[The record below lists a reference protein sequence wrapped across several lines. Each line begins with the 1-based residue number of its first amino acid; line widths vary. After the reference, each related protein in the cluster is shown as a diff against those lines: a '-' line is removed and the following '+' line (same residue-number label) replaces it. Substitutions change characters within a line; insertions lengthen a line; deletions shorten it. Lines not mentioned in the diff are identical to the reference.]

1 MMVEVLQI
9 AADGKSSLY
18 QVQVNG
24 VPDTELS
31 MTPYDDQTA
40 MVRLLGGKNHSTL
53 DRVLIRVV
61 DPGWY
66 HEAHRR
72 VGELLKRFYGSQIEV
87 QWFTRG
93 IRNGE

>member
-9 AADGKSSLY
+9 AADGGSSLY
-18 QVQVNG
+18 QVQVDG

-40 MVRLLGGKNHSTL
+40 MVRLLGRNHSTL
-53 DRVLIRVV
+53 DRVLVRIV

-66 HEAHRR
+66 LEAHRR

-87 QWFTRG
+87 HWHTRG